1 MKSNFDCSES
11 SKLYTTPIVLE
22 VGRKLR
28 LRSTVLM
35 FLWGLRFV
43 DIRKGWKV
51 FPCLPLICGINSVCL
66 LSLTLCNPMNC
77 SPPGSSAHGILQA
90 KILEWV
96 AISSSRGSSQCR
108 DQTHVSGVSCT
119 AGRFFTIE
127 PPGKPCGINGRI
139 QIIISQIVLSS
150 SPWLL
155 VWKAFPCEEGPHLK
169 CLFKG
174 DSPWGCKKNNFMNSL
189 TLLTTR

>member
-1 MKSNFDCSES
+1 MLHTCAYMYVLLCSVIQS
-11 SKLYTTPIVLE
+11 CP
-22 VGRKLR
+22 
-28 LRSTVLM
+28 
-35 FLWGLRFV
+35 
-43 DIRKGWKV
+43 
-51 FPCLPLICGINSVCL
+51 
-66 LSLTLCNPMNC
+66 TLCDPMYC

-96 AISSSRGSSQCR
+96 AISSCRVSSRCR
-108 DQTHVSGVSCT
+108 DQTHVSGVSCI
-119 AGRFFTIE
+119 AGRFFTIK

-139 QIIISQIVLSS
+139 QIIISQIMLSS

-155 VWKAFPCEEGPHLK
+155 VWKAFPCEEDLHLK
-169 CLFKG
+169 CPFEG

>member
-1 MKSNFDCSES
+1 MNWQLGSHLSWS
-11 SKLYTTPIVLE
+11 
-22 VGRKLR
+22 
-28 LRSTVLM
+28 LM
-35 FLWGLRFV
+35 MSVHLLWILHFHQRQS
-43 DIRKGWKV
+43 
-51 FPCLPLICGINSVCL
+51 CLSWMVSAFMAFMHALSCL
-66 LSLTLCNPMNC
+66 SLCNPMDC
-77 SPPGSSAHGILQA
+77 SWPCSSVHEISQV

-139 QIIISQIVLSS
+139 QIIISRIVLSS

-169 CLFKG
+169 CPFEG
-174 DSPWGCKKNNFMNSL
+174 DSPWGCKKNNFMNFL
-189 TLLTTR
+189 TLLTTM